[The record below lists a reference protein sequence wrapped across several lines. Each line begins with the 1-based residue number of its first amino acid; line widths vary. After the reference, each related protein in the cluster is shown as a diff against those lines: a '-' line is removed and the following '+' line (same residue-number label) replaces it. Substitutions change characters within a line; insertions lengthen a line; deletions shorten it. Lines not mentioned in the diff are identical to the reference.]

1 MALAAQIFGEVD
13 QIALAIDDARTALQG
28 PQIGAEV
35 EFGSM
40 DGDTARPRAFQRI
53 SDKIEPMLQPG
64 EMFKGTS
71 GPTKTNPTTAAGTEF
86 MSTCWNDALR

>member
-35 EFGSM
+35 EFGGM
-40 DGDTARPRAFQRI
+40 DGDTA
-53 SDKIEPMLQPG
+53 
-64 EMFKGTS
+64 
-71 GPTKTNPTTAAGTEF
+71 
-86 MSTCWNDALR
+86 